1 MTTWQ
6 GFYST
11 SQVSRLARIPRSTLY
26 DWKARNIL
34 KPSVRIAA
42 GDEVVDEGYSY
53 ADLTIIK
60 LMRALRAD
68 KLDLRSVGIALRHL
82 FDRLGPPHQGWHDAH
97 VYIMGNKVFAELPD
111 EWETTAATQFGQKVE
126 TRVFGELFP
135 ILREQEEKGSILVPA
150 EFSQYVEINPGIMG
164 GQPVVKDTRVPTAVL
179 ATLAD
184 KGRSLS
190 ELANLY
196 APIEPQAIKAA
207 IDYERALAE
216 PIAQSSA
223 P

>member
-1 MTTWQ
+1 MTAWQ

-11 SQVSRLARIPRSTLY
+11 SQVSRLARVPRSTLY
-26 DWKARNIL
+26 AWRAKNIL
-34 KPSVRIAA
+34 QPSVQILS
-42 GDEVVDEGYSY
+42 GDQAVDEGYSY

-111 EWETTAATQFGQKVE
+111 EWETTAATKFGQKVE

-196 APIEPQAIKAA
+196 APIEHQAIKAA

-223 P
+223 T

>member
-11 SQVSRLARIPRSTLY
+11 SQVSRLARVPRSTLY
-26 DWKARNIL
+26 AWRAKKIL
-34 KPSVRIAA
+34 HPSVQILS
-42 GDEVVDEGYSY
+42 GDQAVDEGYSY

-111 EWETTAATQFGQKVE
+111 EWETTAATRFGQKVE

-135 ILREQEEKGSILVPA
+135 VLREQEEKGSILVPA

-196 APIEPQAIKAA
+196 APIEHQAIKAA

>member
-11 SQVSRLARIPRSTLY
+11 SQVSRLARVPRSTLY
-26 DWKARNIL
+26 AWRAKNIL
-34 KPSVRIAA
+34 QPSVQILS
-42 GDEVVDEGYSY
+42 GDQAVDEGYSY

-135 ILREQEEKGSILVPA
+135 ILREQEGKGSILVPA

-196 APIEPQAIKAA
+196 APIEHQAIKAA

>member
-11 SQVSRLARIPRSTLY
+11 SQVSRLARVPRSTLY
-26 DWKARNIL
+26 TWRAKNIL
-34 KPSVRIAA
+34 QPSVQILS
-42 GDEVVDEGYSY
+42 GDQAVDEGYSY

-68 KLDLRSVGIALRHL
+68 KLDLRSVGVALRHL
-82 FDRLGPPHQGWHDAH
+82 FDRLGPPHQGWHAAH
-97 VYIMGNKVFAELPD
+97 VYIVGNKVFAELPD

-135 ILREQEEKGSILVPA
+135 VLREQEEKGSILVPA

-207 IDYERALAE
+207 IDYERSLAE